1 MRYRVTLIFFFW
13 KTASKA
19 RNSVDFRALLEFKK
33 KKKKKSK
40 HNCTEVVMFFFFF
53 PLIWLLFPAL
63 TVVGEQWLVSS
74 LGVGHAGLTSIDD
87 LAQVGAVDAFNAS
100 CLGGTNHTMHSE
112 PNPVRPRAQHPHSVQ
127 LEGTTIWIN
136 EFQAVGHAMFDIPIL
151 QALHVTDVTRIVLQR
166 APCARKDFCEG
177 VGTWA
182 GFFRGLY
189 LSMLES
195 AKKLNVPVYVR
206 FYENETAWQPKVSP
220 RAAVTALPP
229 PIPVENNLCFER
241 VIRRHC
247 DGCFHRSVSRPV
259 ARTFK
264 QAAYQFATADGPQ
277 SLPKEPTAVLQP
289 ALPPALP
296 YVLPQSQE
304 VVVTLA
310 HRGNHY
316 RSMADYRIL
325 AHALRDALEARDVT
339 GKRRLNVTFNVL
351 NTSTL
356 ANKAAAEQIREFHR
370 WQVVVAT
377 HGAFEG
383 NVMFFREGALLV
395 EICGKEPRRWTR
407 HCEDYHQLSNLFL
420 VFHRIV
426 KAADL
431 REERQPTY
439 VLAKPEID
447 HIVAIVTDYLQ
458 QKPWLQLS
466 ASEVGA

>member
-1 MRYRVTLIFFFW
+1 MLAMLLLSLLTCRCPV
-13 KTASKA
+13 AS
-19 RNSVDFRALLEFKK
+19 
-33 KKKKKSK
+33 
-40 HNCTEVVMFFFFF
+40 
-53 PLIWLLFPAL
+53 
-63 TVVGEQWLVSS
+63 GEQWEVAS
-74 LGVGHAGLTSIDD
+74 LGVGHVGLSSIDA
-87 LAQVGAVDAFNAS
+87 LVQIGAVDVFNGS
-100 CLGGTNHTMHSE
+100 CLGGTNYTMHSD
-112 PNPVRPRAQHPHSVQ
+112 PNPMLPRAQYPRSVH
-127 LEGTTIWIN
+127 LDGTTIWIN
-136 EFQAVGHAMFDIPIL
+136 EFQAVGHAMFDIPML
-151 QALHVTDVTRIVLQR
+151 QVLHATDVTRIVLQR

-195 AKKLNVPVYVR
+195 AKKLHVPVYVR

-220 RAAVTALPP
+220 RAATTTALPP
-229 PIPVENNLCFER
+229 PIPVETTTCFGR
-241 VIRRHC
+241 VVRRHC
-247 DGCFHRSVSRPV
+247 DSCFHRSVSRPV
-259 ARTFK
+259 ARAFK
-264 QAAYQFATADGPQ
+264 QAAYQFATADGPPSPSPPPPPPQ
-277 SLPKEPTAVLQP
+277 EI

-296 YVLPQSQE
+296 YQLPPSQE

-316 RSMADYRIL
+316 RSMADYRVL
-325 AHALRDALEARDVT
+325 ARALRDALGTRDAV
-339 GKRRLNVTFNVL
+339 GKRKFNVTFNVL

-356 ANKAAAEQIREFHR
+356 ANKVAAEQIREFHR

-383 NVMFFREGALLV
+383 NVMFFREGTLLV

-426 KAADL
+426 KSVDL
-431 REERQPTY
+431 RDERQPTY
-439 VLAKPEID
+439 VLNKPEID

-458 QKPWLQLS
+458 HKPWLQLS
-466 ASEVGA
+466 APQGNM